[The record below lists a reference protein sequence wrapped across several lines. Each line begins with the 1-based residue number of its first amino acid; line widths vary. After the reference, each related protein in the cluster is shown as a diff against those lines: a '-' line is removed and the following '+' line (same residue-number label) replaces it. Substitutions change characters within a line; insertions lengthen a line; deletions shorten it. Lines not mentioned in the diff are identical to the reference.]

1 MNPALRLLFAVGSD
15 VEIELVRVC
24 KHAVLAL
31 IEHMQRLAAH
41 KGGHGAVADKHPAAD
56 YHPGIHLTYALK
68 LYKPVFVD
76 VCDYKSGFVH
86 AGAEHNPILRAVCA
100 ALFGKNVAYAVN
112 ESFAVRNFCKFGKN
126 CAAHGAFVAGR
137 PVRKGKRPEIFDKC
151 HYSAPPSI
159 TYAAISLP
167 VF

>member
-1 MNPALRLLFAVGSD
+1 MNAALGFLFAVCAD
-15 VEIELVRVC
+15 VKIKLVRVGGGSTFVFF
-24 KHAVLAL
+24 KQVK
-31 IEHMQRLAAH
+31 RLAAH

-86 AGAEHNPILRAVCA
+86 AGAEHNPLLSAVCA